1 MLPIIRSVLLAS
13 VLAASALP
21 ALAQWSWRDANNQVV
36 FSDRPPPPG
45 VKPSQILRQPGANAP
60 LALITP
66 PPADSSAPAGGAV
79 PIAQPVPGA
88 AAAPAAPAASAAP
101 AAPKSIADREME
113 FRKRTQEREAAERK
127 SAETEARASQL
138 AQECQRSRGYL
149 RSLEDGI
156 RIVRDD
162 GQGNRNYIDDTQ
174 RAAEKQ
180 RLREAIGRNCS

>member
-1 MLPIIRSVLLAS
+1 MRPITRSFLLAA
-13 VLAASALP
+13 VLAGSALP
-21 ALAQWSWRDANNQVV
+21 AMAQWSWRDANNQVV
-36 FSDRPPPPG
+36 FSDLPPPPS

-60 LALITP
+60 VALITP
-66 PPADSSAPAGGAV
+66 PPSEPATPAGGSN

-88 AAAPAAPAASAAP
+88 PSAAPLAAP
-101 AAPKSIADREME
+101 AAPKTMADREME

-127 SAETEARASQL
+127 AAEAEARASQL

-162 GQGNRNYIDDTQ
+162 GQGNRNYIDDAQ
-174 RAAEKQ
+174 RETEKQ
-180 RLREAIGRNCS
+180 RLRDAIGRNCS

>member
-1 MLPIIRSVLLAS
+1 MLAS

-60 LALITP
+60 LALIIP
-66 PPADSSAPAGGAV
+66 PPAESSAPAGGAI

-88 AAAPAAPAASAAP
+88 AASAPSAAP
-101 AAPKSIADREME
+101 AAPKSLADREME

-127 SAETEARASQL
+127 SAEAEARASQL

-162 GQGNRNYIDDTQ
+162 GQGNRNYLDDTQ

-180 RLREAIGRNCS
+180 RLRDAIGRNCS